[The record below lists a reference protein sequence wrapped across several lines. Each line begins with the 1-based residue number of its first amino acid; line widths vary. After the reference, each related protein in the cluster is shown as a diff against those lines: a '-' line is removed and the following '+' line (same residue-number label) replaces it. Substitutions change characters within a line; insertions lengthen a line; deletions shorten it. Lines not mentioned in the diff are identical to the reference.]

1 MSITKDVRQLPSSYA
16 QKIDEI
22 DLIKEFDIPDIN
34 KDLGD
39 RINEF
44 FMRGGKR
51 LRPTLMFSAIKT
63 YAPDR
68 VDDGLWAGVSLELD
82 HNFFLVHD
90 DIQDRAF
97 TRRGGPT
104 LHIAY
109 GTGKAVNYGDYMM
122 MMAGMAL
129 DKGMNIW
136 GTETHSRLVMA
147 RNEMMK
153 ATAEGQDLEMEL
165 RDMPMETHM
174 TEENVLKIL
183 RRKTGFYTAFNPT
196 RYGAIIAGLD
206 DHEIDKCKEAW
217 INVGVSFQITDDVL
231 DLTGEM
237 ELFGKDW
244 LGDLEEGKRTY
255 PLTLAF
261 QMADKKDKKRF
272 LEIMDVDG
280 KMHGLVHKRDELLRQ
295 DKRTGDREYDMLQK
309 EIDGYKG
316 EILEIM
322 EKYGAIEASKE
333 KGLYFLDLGMGV
345 LQDRLPESEGKDEL
359 LMLVEYLS
367 LREY

>member
-1 MSITKDVRQLPSSYA
+1 MVTAEDVMQMIHSYA
-16 QKIDEI
+16 QKINEI
-22 DLIKEFDIPDIN
+22 DLIKEFEVPDIN
-34 KDLGD
+34 KNLGE
-39 RINEF
+39 RVSEF

-51 LRPTLMFSAIKT
+51 LRPALMFSAIKM

-68 VDDGLWAGVSLELD
+68 VDNGLWAGVSLELD

-90 DIQDRAF
+90 DIQDRSF

-122 MMAGMAL
+122 VMSGLAL
-129 DKGMNIW
+129 DKGMKMW
-136 GTETHSRLVMA
+136 GAETYSRLVMA

-153 ATAEGQDLEMEL
+153 ITSWGQDLEMEL
-165 RDMPMETHM
+165 RDLPMETHM
-174 TEENVLKIL
+174 TEENIL
-183 RRKTGFYTAFNPT
+183 EIVRRKTGFYTVFNPT
-196 RYGAIIAGLD
+196 RYGAIIAGMD
-206 DHEIDKCKEAW
+206 DYEINKCKDAW

-231 DLTGEM
+231 GLTAET

-255 PLTLAF
+255 LLTLTL
-261 QMADKKDKKRF
+261 QMADKMDKKRF

-280 KMHGLVHKRDELLRQ
+280 KMYGLVRKRDELLRQ
-295 DKRTGDREYDMLQK
+295 DRRAGYREYDMLQK

-322 EKYGAIEASKE
+322 EKYGAIDASKE

-345 LQDRLPESEGKDEL
+345 LQDRLPESEGKNEL
-359 LMLVEYLS
+359 LVLAEYFS
-367 LREY
+367 LRDY